1 MNMKMIWATL
11 RPEKINDAISNLEK
25 AGFYAFTRL
34 DVMGR
39 GRQKGIMV
47 GSSRYEEVAKTTLLV
62 VVEDQEADR
71 AVETLKIAA
80 RTGNPG
86 DGKIFVS
93 PLGAVYSI
101 RTKSRD
107 ARSDLD
113 NLLIRVGPGIPGVG
127 L

>member
-1 MNMKMIWATL
+1 MTMKMVWAIL
-11 RPEKINDAISNLEK
+11 RPERTADVIASLEK

-39 GRQKGIMV
+39 GRQKGLMV
-47 GSSRYEEVAKTTLLV
+47 GSSRYEEVAKTKLMLV
-62 VVEDQEADR
+62 VGDHEAER

-101 RTKSRD
+101 RSKSRED
-107 ARSDLD
+107 SLESSTVTGSSKRPAC
-113 NLLIRVGPGIPGVG
+113 P
-127 L
+127 

>member
-1 MNMKMIWATL
+1 MKMIWATL

-101 RTKSRD
+101 RTKSRE
-107 ARSDLD
+107 R
-113 NLLIRVGPGIPGVG
+113 
-127 L
+127 

>member
-1 MNMKMIWATL
+1 MTMKMVWAIL
-11 RPEKINDAISNLEK
+11 RPEKTADAIASLEK

-39 GRQKGIMV
+39 GRQKGLIV
-47 GSSRYEEVAKTTLLV
+47 GSSRYEELAKTKLML
-62 VVEDQEADR
+62 VVEDHEAER

-93 PLGAVYSI
+93 SLGAVYSI
-101 RTKSRD
+101 RSKSRED
-107 ARSDLD
+107 NSESSAVARS
-113 NLLIRVGPGIPGVG
+113 
-127 L
+127 

>member
-11 RPEKINDAISNLEK
+11 RPEKINDAISNMEK

-101 RTKSRD
+101 RTKSRE
-107 ARSDLD
+107 R
-113 NLLIRVGPGIPGVG
+113 
-127 L
+127 

>member
-1 MNMKMIWATL
+1 MKMKMVWATL
-11 RPEKINDAISNLEK
+11 RPEKISDAIANLEK

-39 GRQKGIMV
+39 GRQKGILV
-47 GSSRYEEVAKTTLLV
+47 GSTRYEEIAKTSLMV
-62 VVEDQEADR
+62 VVEDHEAER
-71 AVETLKIAA
+71 AVETLKVAA

-86 DGKIFVS
+86 DGKIFVT

-107 ARSDLD
+107 DR
-113 NLLIRVGPGIPGVG
+113 
-127 L
+127 

>member
-1 MNMKMIWATL
+1 MKMIWATL

-107 ARSDLD
+107 R
-113 NLLIRVGPGIPGVG
+113 
-127 L
+127 

>member
-1 MNMKMIWATL
+1 MKMKMIWATL

-101 RTKSRD
+101 RTKSCDR
-107 ARSDLD
+107 
-113 NLLIRVGPGIPGVG
+113 
-127 L
+127 

>member
-101 RTKSRD
+101 RTKSRE
-107 ARSDLD
+107 R
-113 NLLIRVGPGIPGVG
+113 
-127 L
+127 

>member
-107 ARSDLD
+107 R
-113 NLLIRVGPGIPGVG
+113 
-127 L
+127 

>member
-62 VVEDQEADR
+62 VVEDQEAER

-107 ARSDLD
+107 R
-113 NLLIRVGPGIPGVG
+113 
-127 L
+127 

>member
-62 VVEDQEADR
+62 VVEDQEAER

-86 DGKIFVS
+86 DGKIMVS

-107 ARSDLD
+107 R
-113 NLLIRVGPGIPGVG
+113 
-127 L
+127 

>member
-107 ARSDLD
+107 L
-113 NLLIRVGPGIPGVG
+113 
-127 L
+127 

>member
-1 MNMKMIWATL
+1 MKMVWATL
-11 RPEKINDAISNLEK
+11 RPEKIKDAIAGLEK

-39 GRQKGIMV
+39 GRQKGIAV
-47 GSSRYEEVAKTTLLV
+47 GSVRYEELAKTSLML
-62 VVEDQEADR
+62 VVEDHEADR

-101 RTKSRD
+101 RSKSRE
-107 ARSDLD
+107 R
-113 NLLIRVGPGIPGVG
+113 
-127 L
+127 

>member
-1 MNMKMIWATL
+1 MKMKMVWAIL
-11 RPEKINDAISNLEK
+11 RPEKTNDAIASLEK
-25 AGFYAFTRL
+25 AGFYAFTRM

-47 GSSRYEEVAKTTLLV
+47 GSSRYEEVAKTSLMV
-62 VVEDQEADR
+62 VVEDHEAER

-107 ARSDLD
+107 A
-113 NLLIRVGPGIPGVG
+113 G
-127 L
+127 